1 MKTFIIILFSVLLI
15 AMSSCSNSDRSIDE
29 LSLFENAEKYLEEM
43 PATEYDESSK
53 TEYATD
59 ALSQENGSVGGT
71 TETSESEADPAAD
84 IAGVKIPD
92 KIIKNASLVVEVDSY
107 EESIK
112 KIKED
117 VKKWGGYSSS
127 ENEVGYGHMISNVLT
142 IRVESKNFENLLND
156 MTTGIKKVESKS
168 ITAVDVSEEFVDIIA
183 RLKTKREVENRYI
196 ELLKKAYTVQDILY
210 VEDKIRVI
218 REEIEAKEGRLKY
231 LQDRVSFS
239 TITIEI
245 KQYYETDKNE
255 PGFGED
261 MGDAVGGGWSGLL
274 MLLVGL
280 TYLWPLWLIVGGGL
294 FILFR
299 ILKRNKRRRNQKQ

>member
-1 MKTFIIILFSVLLI
+1 MKTFIIILFSVFII
-15 AMSSCSNSDRSIDE
+15 AITSCSNGDRSFDE
-29 LSLFENAEKYLEEM
+29 LSILENPEKYLEEM

-53 TEYATD
+53 TEYAT

-71 TETSESEADPAAD
+71 TEITESDPAED
-84 IAGVKIPD
+84 IASVKIPD
-92 KIIKNASLVVEVDSY
+92 KIIKNASLVVEVDNY

-117 VKKWGGYSSS
+117 VKKWEGYSSS

-168 ITAVDVSEEFVDIIA
+168 ITAVDVSEEFVDIMA

-261 MGDAVGGGWSGLL
+261 MGDAFGGGWSGFL

-299 ILKRNKRRRNQKQ
+299 ILRRNKRRRNQKQ